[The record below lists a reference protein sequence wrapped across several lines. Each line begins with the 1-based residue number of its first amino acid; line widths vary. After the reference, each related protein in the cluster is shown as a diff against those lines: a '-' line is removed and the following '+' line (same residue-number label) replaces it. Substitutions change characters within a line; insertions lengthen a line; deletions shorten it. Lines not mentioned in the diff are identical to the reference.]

1 MSYRLIS
8 YVASDS
14 APRAGVLVD
23 DVVIDL
29 KSALDALSTRAGNGA
44 FDGASTIAVIQAW
57 DTAAPLVAEVAAA
70 AGKGARTMPKAE
82 VTLTAPLLY
91 PNNIFCAAANYRDHF
106 REMSNHDV
114 DKSKIKPYFFNKV
127 ARQTVIGTGEQIKK
141 PKVCQKLDWEA
152 EIVAVIGKRGR
163 NIKAANAL
171 DHVMGY
177 TIINDLSARDFMQ
190 RPDWPAIRSDWLWQK
205 SFDTSA
211 PMGPWITPKSEVGD
225 PQNLKIDT
233 WVNERHEQDTHS
245 REMVFTVAEQ
255 IEALSEHFTLL
266 PGDVIA
272 TGTGAGVGN
281 PKNRFLN
288 PGDLVRI
295 EIEKLGE
302 IRNPVVA
309 GE

>member
-1 MSYRLIS
+1 MSYRLIT
-8 YVASDS
+8 YIASDG
-14 APRAGVLVD
+14 APRAGLLAGEIA
-23 DVVIDL
+23 IDL
-29 KSALDALSTRAGNGA
+29 KSGIEALKTRSGNGT
-44 FDGASTIAVIQAW
+44 FDAASTISVVQAW
-57 DTAAPLVAEVAAA
+57 DIAAPLVAEVAAA
-70 AGKGARTMPKAE
+70 AGKGIKTMPRSEIK
-82 VTLTAPLLY
+82 LTAPLLY

-127 ARQTVIGTGEQIKK
+127 ARQTVIGTDERIKR

-177 TIINDLSARDFMQ
+177 TIINDLSARDFIQ
-190 RPDWPAIRSDWLWQK
+190 RPDWPLIRSDWLWQK

-211 PMGPWITPKSEVGD
+211 PMGPWITPKSEVPD

-272 TGTGAGVGN
+272 TGTGSGVGH

-288 PGDLVRI
+288 PGDTVRI
-295 EIEKLGE
+295 EIEALGE
-302 IRNPVVA
+302 LRNPVVA